1 MTTFLPAARRDA
13 VCSYTNLVFLLFFVI
28 QIFSLTISYGTDT
41 PKIDEKKRKAYEEQ
55 KYKLVKNNVLS
66 SKVKIS

>member
-1 MTTFLPAARRDA
+1 MIYVRL
-13 VCSYTNLVFLLFFVI
+13 VI